1 MSAIF
6 STRTN
11 QGLQLLIKVG
21 GGYERVY
28 FSPIFMFGNTSHA
41 TYTTCDKE
49 VIEALK
55 NHKHFNSFFFLE
67 HEDIEEVVERN
78 PMQGVNEPKGVDYR
92 ALCPNQDAIIEELS
106 VVDLATAQ
114 NWCQRT
120 HGAVFRARKAETIKQ
135 EAAEKYN
142 TLFPNFN

>member
-11 QGLQLLIKVG
+11 QGLQLLVKVG
-21 GGYERVY
+21 KRLERVY
-28 FSPIFMFGNTSHA
+28 FTPIFMFGNITHA

-67 HEDIEEVVERN
+67 HEDIEEVVEKTLT
-78 PMQGVNEPKGVDYR
+78 QSVNEPKGVDYR

-106 VVDLATAQ
+106 VVDVATAN
-114 NWCQRT
+114 NWCQRE
-120 HGAVFRARKAETIKQ
+120 HDSVFRGRKAETIKA